1 MGQRSVLAAVVGPGL
16 AQVVASLGGIPVL
29 ATEDDVAVEELQTA
43 AERTSCTELVILPN
57 GVENLKRANSVAAQ
71 LRRNGRRVGIIPTV
85 AQVQGLAAM
94 AVHEPSADFESA
106 VAAMTSAANHA
117 RHGEIFVAEK
127 STLTNAG
134 RCQSGDV
141 LGVIQG
147 DVVVIGTSMA
157 DVAWQVVERLLR
169 AGGELLTLI
178 RGLDADDNLLPDLAA
193 RAREMAGTLDIEILD
208 GGQPGSPLLL
218 GVE

>member
-1 MGQRSVLAAVVGPGL
+1 MSWPWSPVPGWLKPSRRSAAYLCSPL
-16 AQVVASLGGIPVL
+16 R
-29 ATEDDVAVEELQTA
+29 AVSQS
-43 AERTSCTELVILPN
+43 TSCKPPLSAPCGELVILPN
-57 GVENLKRANSVAAQ
+57 GVENLKRADSVAAQ

-106 VAAMTSAANHA
+106 VVAMSSAASHA
-117 RHGEIFVAEK
+117 RHGEISVAEK
-127 STLTNAG
+127 STMTKAG
-134 RCQSGDV
+134 RCQPGDV
-141 LGVIQG
+141 LGVVQG

-157 DVAWQVVERLLR
+157 EVAWQVVERLLT
-169 AGGELLTLI
+169 AGGELLTLV

-193 RAREMAGTLDIEILD
+193 RAREMSRTLDIEILD
-208 GGQPGSPLLL
+208 GGQPGYPLLL